1 MIKGYLEV
9 LRPGINSTFQ
19 DLGRYGL
26 HHIGIPLSGV
36 MDKRNYLIGNKLVSN
51 KTNLAAIEF
60 AYQGPILKI
69 NSANVIAA
77 ITGNVSFKILRSSSK
92 IEEGKCYETFELNHG
107 DQIDIISTN
116 KSVYGYMSIQG
127 GFELESNWESFSVN
141 TRAKVG
147 PNDGDKFYLDQKLFI
162 KSKENKFQK
171 KNIKYLNS
179 KIEFIRVLK
188 GTNFNYFS
196 EEGKSNFFDKEFIV
210 SKLTD
215 RMGMRIEGSK
225 IENIFETNIR
235 SEGLIK
241 GVIQVPGDGNPI
253 IMLSDYGTIGGYPK
267 IAVVISADH
276 DKLTQLTPGS
286 KIKFKLVELNE
297 AENLYKL
304 YEIETK
310 NILNQIR

>member
-1 MIKGYLEV
+1 MIKSYFEV

-19 DLGRYGL
+19 DLGRFGL

-36 MDKRNYLIGNKLVSN
+36 MDKRNYLIGNKLVGN
-51 KTNLAAIEF
+51 NTNLAAIEF

-69 NSANVIAA
+69 KSAKVIAA
-77 ITGNVSFKILRSSSK
+77 ITGNVSFKILKSNSI
-92 IEEGKCYETFELNHG
+92 IEEGKCYETFELNDG

-116 KSVYGYMSIQG
+116 KSVYGYMCIQG

-141 TRAKVG
+141 TRSKIG
-147 PNDGDKFYLDQKLFI
+147 PNDGDKFYLDQKLLI
-162 KSKENKFQK
+162 KNIKNKFQK

-196 EEGKSNFFDKEFIV
+196 EEGKSNFFEKEFIV

-235 SEGLIK
+235 SEGLTK

-276 DKLTQLTPGS
+276 DRLAQLTPGS
-286 KIKFKLVELNE
+286 KIKFKLIELNE